1 MQALSPISIPLSQY
15 LVRVFELEPGGSTS
29 EPMPL
34 ADRTVAATDIDDAR
48 GRATALFESER
59 WPLRSLSCL
68 AGAAGLVAYVLPP
81 VPEEQ
86 PRGPRRL
93 RGRRR

>member
-1 MQALSPISIPLSQY
+1 MQALSPISIPLFQY

-34 ADRTVAATDIDDAR
+34 ADRMLEATDIDDAR
-48 GRATALFESER
+48 ARATELFQSER
-59 WPLRSLSCL
+59 RPLRSLSCL
-68 AGAAGLVAYVLPP
+68 AGDAGLVAYVLPP

-86 PRGPRRL
+86 PRSPRRS

>member
-15 LVRVFELEPGGSTS
+15 LVRVFEIEPDGSTNQ
-29 EPMPL
+29 PMPL
-34 ADRTVAATDIDDAR
+34 ADRTLEATDIDDAR
-48 GRATALFESER
+48 ARATELFQRER
-59 WPLRSLSCL
+59 QPLRSLSCL

-86 PRGPRRL
+86 PRGQRRS

>member
-15 LVRVFELEPGGSTS
+15 VVRVFELEPGGSTS

-34 ADRTVAATDIDDAR
+34 ADRMIEATDIDDAR
-48 GRATALFESER
+48 TRATELFRREHR
-59 WPLRSLSCL
+59 PLCSLSCL
-68 AGAAGLVAYVLPP
+68 AGGSGLVAYVLPV
-81 VPEEQ
+81 VPEEE

>member
-15 LVRVFELEPGGSTS
+15 LVRVFELEPGGSTNA
-29 EPMPL
+29 PTPL
-34 ADRTVAATDIDDAR
+34 ADRTVEATAIDDPR
-48 GRATALFESER
+48 VRATELFESER
-59 WPLRSLSCL
+59 RPLRSLSCL

-81 VPEEQ
+81 VPEEE
-86 PRGPRRL
+86 PRGPQRS

>member
-15 LVRVFELEPGGSTS
+15 LVRMFELEPGGSTNQ
-29 EPMPL
+29 PMPL
-34 ADRTVAATDIDDAR
+34 ADRMIEATDIDDAR
-48 GRATALFESER
+48 TRATELFQRER
-59 WPLRSLSCL
+59 RPLRALSCL
-68 AGAAGLVAYVLPP
+68 AGGAGLVVYVLPP
-81 VPEEQ
+81 VPEEE

>member
-15 LVRVFELEPGGSTS
+15 LVRVFELEPDGSTH
-29 EPMPL
+29 EPVPL
-34 ADRTVAATDIDDAR
+34 ADRILEATDIDDAR
-48 GRATALFESER
+48 ARAAELFQRER
-59 WPLRSLSCL
+59 RPLRSLACL

-86 PRGPRRL
+86 PRGPRRS
-93 RGRRR
+93 RGQRR

>member
-1 MQALSPISIPLSQY
+1 MQALSPIAIPLSQY
-15 LVRVFELEPGGSTS
+15 LVRMFELEPGGSTS
-29 EPMPL
+29 EPRPL
-34 ADRTVAATDIDDAR
+34 ADRTIEATDIDDAR
-48 GRATALFESER
+48 TRANELFQRER
-59 WPLRSLSCL
+59 RPLRSLSCL
-68 AGAAGLVAYVLPP
+68 AGSAGLVAYVLPP

>member
-15 LVRVFELEPGGSTS
+15 LVRVFAIEPGGSTS
-29 EPMPL
+29 EPVPL
-34 ADRTVAATDIDDAR
+34 ADRMVEATDIDDAR
-48 GRATALFESER
+48 ARAAELFQRER
-59 WPLRSLSCL
+59 RPLRSLSCL
-68 AGAAGLVAYVLPP
+68 ASGAGLVAYVLPP
-81 VPEEQ
+81 IPKEE

>member
-1 MQALSPISIPLSQY
+1 MQALSPISIPLFQY
-15 LVRVFELEPGGSTS
+15 LVRVFELEPNGSTN

-34 ADRTVAATDIDDAR
+34 ADRTIEAADIDDAR
-48 GRATALFESER
+48 ARATELFQSER
-59 WPLRSLSCL
+59 RPLRSLSCL
-68 AGAAGLVAYVLPP
+68 AGGAGLVAYVLPP
-81 VPEEQ
+81 APAEE

>member
-15 LVRVFELEPGGSTS
+15 LVRVFAIEPGGSTNQ
-29 EPMPL
+29 PMPL
-34 ADRTVAATDIDDAR
+34 ADRIIEATDIDDAR
-48 GRATALFESER
+48 ARAAELFQRER
-59 WPLRSLSCL
+59 RPLRSLSCL
-68 AGAAGLVAYVLPP
+68 AGGAGLVAYVLPP

-86 PRGPRRL
+86 PRGLRRS

>member
-1 MQALSPISIPLSQY
+1 MQALSPISIPLFQY

-29 EPMPL
+29 EPLPL
-34 ADRTVAATDIDDAR
+34 ADRTLEATDIDDAR
-48 GRATALFESER
+48 ARATELFQRER
-59 WPLRSLSCL
+59 RPLRSLSCL
-68 AGAAGLVAYVLPP
+68 AGSAGLVAYVLPP

-86 PRGPRRL
+86 PRGPRRS

>member
-34 ADRTVAATDIDDAR
+34 ADRMLEATDIDDAR
-48 GRATALFESER
+48 ARTTELFQRER
-59 WPLRSLSCL
+59 RPLRSLSCL
-68 AGAAGLVAYVLPP
+68 AGSAGLVAYVLPP

-86 PRGPRRL
+86 PRGLRRS

>member
-15 LVRVFELEPGGSTS
+15 LVRVFELEPSGSTNA
-29 EPMPL
+29 PTPL
-34 ADRTVAATDIDDAR
+34 ADRTVEATDIDDAR
-48 GRATALFESER
+48 GRATELFERER
-59 WPLRSLSCL
+59 RPLRSLSCL

-86 PRGPRRL
+86 PQDWRRS

>member
-34 ADRTVAATDIDDAR
+34 ADRMIEATDIDDAR
-48 GRATALFESER
+48 ARASELFQSEHR
-59 WPLRSLSCL
+59 PLRSLSCL
-68 AGAAGLVAYVLPP
+68 AGGAGLVAYVLPP
-81 VPEEQ
+81 VPAEQ